1 MSIKKL
7 ALGAVAAAMLAVPG
21 IAQAATWFGQTT
33 GSVNMRVDASASAP
47 KILTIP
53 AHATVRIDGQKNG
66 WYHVAYANYEGYVSG
81 SYIQTRVANA
91 GPAPGYNPMWR
102 KYGPAPMHGYYN
114 KPYWDNQHQ
123 AWYDGQRW
131 YRNGIWY
138 NSPNGFSFGF
148 NFGG

>member
-7 ALGAVAAAMLAVPG
+7 ALGAVAAAMLMVPG
-21 IAQAATWFGQTT
+21 LAQAATWFGQTT
-33 GSVNMRVDASASAP
+33 GAVNMRVDASPNAP

-53 AHATVRIDGQKNG
+53 AYTTVRIDGQKNG
-66 WYHVAYANYEGYVSG
+66 WYHVAYANNEGYVSG
-81 SYIQTRVANA
+81 SYIQTRVAV
-91 GPAPGYNPMWR
+91 APRPMFR
-102 KYGPAPMHGYYN
+102 GQAPRFGYYK

-123 AWYDGQRW
+123 AWYDGRRW

-138 NSPNGFSFGF
+138 NNPSGFSFGF